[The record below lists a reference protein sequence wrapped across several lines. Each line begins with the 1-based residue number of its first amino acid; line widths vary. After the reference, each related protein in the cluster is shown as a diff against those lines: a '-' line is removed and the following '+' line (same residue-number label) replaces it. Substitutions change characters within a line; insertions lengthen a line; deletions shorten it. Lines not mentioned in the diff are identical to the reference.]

1 LGTFANEYLQTT
13 KTACIS
19 ESEFYEMKAKKIKK
33 ELDIYDTTQMR
44 SEGNQKWKEV
54 QQNSVNR
61 EYWS

>member
-1 LGTFANEYLQTT
+1 
-13 KTACIS
+13 
-19 ESEFYEMKAKKIKK
+19 MKAKKIKK

>member
-1 LGTFANEYLQTT
+1 
-13 KTACIS
+13 
-19 ESEFYEMKAKKIKK
+19 MKAKKIKK

-61 EYWS
+61 EYWSWNVAFKLQNWTMD